1 MNKVVLYIKDAD
13 NVYQAVDLFEDET
26 ISVTSKIQDIRDISK
41 IFTDFSQSFTLPASK
56 KNNKIFRHFY
66 NYFISEGAFD
76 ARKKV
81 DAVLEINYI
90 PFRQGKIFL
99 NSVKVKENKPFAYN
113 VTFFGNTV
121 TLKDSLGD
129 DELSQL
135 NFSQFNHSYGT
146 DEVRDGL
153 TTGVDFSGNTT
164 SIIYPLIS
172 HTKRLY
178 FDSRNSGGH
187 SLDGNLHFQ
196 STGGGS
202 NNSNLALEYTDLK
215 PAIKAKEI
223 INAIEDNPKY
233 NISFVTGDNDDF
245 FDSDAFSN
253 LYLWLSRTK
262 GVLGGAES
270 AEEKIKVLEDWQYD
284 SGDNFVSISS
294 DGQEVF
300 FTDIPDSG
308 TPLGS
313 IGLNCTI
320 TPSSGYENVQYTI
333 QMYREG
339 ILWAETSNV
348 TGTKAVSYNSSFGLG
363 SSWNNIR
370 WKFIV
375 RSNSQFLFTPSLSM
389 FDLRSSPSR
398 SQVLDCNPSVLTAQS
413 EVIISEEVPKM
424 KIIDFLSGIFN
435 MFNLT
440 AFFIDDMNSP
450 NFGKIKVMKL
460 DEFYTPTDTGSDA
473 YPSNVYDIT
482 RYVDSSET
490 DVEAT
495 IPFSE
500 INFNYQKAKTLLMKQ
515 HSEAFNS
522 EFGDEEFRPDGVDR
536 GKPYNVKV
544 PFEHFK
550 FERLFDDNSADVAS
564 GTPTDI
570 QWGYSA
576 GDNFKPKPEA
586 DPKTGNYEP
595 VLTKPMLFYGINTTI
610 ASVFRYINWSGTSH
624 QALST
629 YWKPSNTNESG
640 SNPNYNSPLES
651 GTTTSTTT
659 NKLVDSSQNFL
670 STVEVGDFVSNT
682 TDSTLALV
690 TAIDSDTTLSLNLD
704 IFVSGEDYK
713 VYRKPAFT
721 LNFDNEVD
729 EWNLIDYSGETSS
742 LFSKFYQTYIEDAFN
757 AKKRI
762 FKLTAHLPN
771 SILLNYK
778 MNDRF
783 KIGDKV
789 FTINSINS
797 NLKTGESKLEL
808 LNVL

>member
-1 MNKVVLYIKDAD
+1 
-13 NVYQAVDLFEDET
+13 
-26 ISVTSKIQDIRDISK
+26 
-41 IFTDFSQSFTLPASK
+41 
-56 KNNKIFRHFY
+56 
-66 NYFISEGAFD
+66 
-76 ARKKV
+76 
-81 DAVLEINYI
+81 
-90 PFRQGKIFL
+90 
-99 NSVKVKENKPFAYN
+99 
-113 VTFFGNTV
+113 
-121 TLKDSLGD
+121 
-129 DELSQL
+129 
-135 NFSQFNHSYGT
+135 
-146 DEVRDGL
+146 
-153 TTGVDFSGNTT
+153 
-164 SIIYPLIS
+164 
-172 HTKRLY
+172 
-178 FDSRNSGGH
+178 
-187 SLDGNLHFQ
+187 
-196 STGGGS
+196 
-202 NNSNLALEYTDLK
+202 
-215 PAIKAKEI
+215 
-223 INAIEDNPKY
+223 
-233 NISFVTGDNDDF
+233 
-245 FDSDAFSN
+245 
-253 LYLWLSRTK
+253 
-262 GVLGGAES
+262 
-270 AEEKIKVLEDWQYD
+270 
-284 SGDNFVSISS
+284 
-294 DGQEVF
+294 
-300 FTDIPDSG
+300 
-308 TPLGS
+308 
-313 IGLNCTI
+313 
-320 TPSSGYENVQYTI
+320 
-333 QMYREG
+333 
-339 ILWAETSNV
+339 
-348 TGTKAVSYNSSFGLG
+348 
-363 SSWNNIR
+363 
-370 WKFIV
+370 
-375 RSNSQFLFTPSLSM
+375 
-389 FDLRSSPSR
+389 
-398 SQVLDCNPSVLTAQS
+398 
-413 EVIISEEVPKM
+413 
-424 KIIDFLSGIFN
+424 
-435 MFNLT
+435 
-440 AFFIDDMNSP
+440 
-450 NFGKIKVMKL
+450 
-460 DEFYTPTDTGSDA
+460 
-473 YPSNVYDIT
+473 
-482 RYVDSSET
+482 
-490 DVEAT
+490 
-495 IPFSE
+495 
-500 INFNYQKAKTLLMKQ
+500 MKQ